1 MNESR
6 FQERWQRRMEK
17 MENNDKRGGRS
28 ATGIF
33 ILLIGVAALLN
44 TWVPELD
51 WIFTWQMFLI
61 ALGVFFGIKNEFRGI
76 GWLIMIFVGG
86 YFLFDEYFG
95 IEFSLGRLFWP
106 IALIALGAY
115 LIFKPRKKNFT
126 AEPTPLNVTPPVT
139 DSFTVPP
146 FNPLDSNSSQAQPS
160 TGYNG
165 DEVLDVVAVFGAVK
179 KYIYSKNFRGGEI
192 VSVFGG
198 AEINLMQAGFTQ
210 QQIIIESVQVF
221 GGAKLIVPADWV
233 IHNEA
238 VAVFGGIED
247 KRPQMG
253 ITVSQPNKVLI
264 IKGFVLFGGIE
275 IRSY

>member
-17 MENNDKRGGRS
+17 HEKSGGRS
-28 ATGIF
+28 STGIF

-44 TWVPELD
+44 TFVPELD

-61 ALGVFFGIKNEFRGI
+61 ALGVFFGIKNEFRGA
-76 GWLIMIFVGG
+76 GWIIMIMIGG

-106 IALIALGAY
+106 VALIALGAY
-115 LIFKPRKKNFT
+115 LIFKPRKKNFIP
-126 AEPTPLNVTPPVT
+126 EPPPLNVTPPVT
-139 DSFTVPP
+139 DSFIVPP
-146 FNPLDSNSSQAQPS
+146 FNPIDGGTTPPPQPGS
-160 TGYNG
+160 TYAG
-165 DEVLDVVAVFGAVK
+165 DEILDVVAVFGAVK

-198 AEINLMQAGFTQ
+198 AEVNLMQAGLTQ
-210 QQIIIESVQVF
+210 PQVIIESVQVF

-253 ITVSQPNKVLI
+253 ITISQPQKVLI

-275 IRSY
+275 IKSY